1 MMRCFSAGAVE
12 RFGRISLLKFPS
24 HKIVAM
30 AVCMLS
36 AATTARAGVI
46 STSRMLLSEEDR
58 AGMQLPARLA
68 GLSGH

>member
-36 AATTARAGVI
+36 AATTAHAGAI
-46 STSRMLLSEEDR
+46 SSTSPMLLSEEDR
-58 AGMQLPARLA
+58 AGMQLPRDWRA
-68 GLSGH
+68 

>member
-1 MMRCFSAGAVE
+1 MMRCFSAGAAE

-36 AATTARAGVI
+36 AATTAHAGAIFFDFTDAALALGCNSPRDWRA
-46 STSRMLLSEEDR
+46 
-58 AGMQLPARLA
+58 
-68 GLSGH
+68 